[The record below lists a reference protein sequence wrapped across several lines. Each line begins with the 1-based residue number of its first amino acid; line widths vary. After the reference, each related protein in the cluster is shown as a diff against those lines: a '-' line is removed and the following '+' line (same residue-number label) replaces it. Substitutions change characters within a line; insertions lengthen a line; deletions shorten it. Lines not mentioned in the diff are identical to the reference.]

1 MENNTPVITKL
12 LPLQFLK
19 KTPFYG
25 SCRKMRYRLSKQD
38 DMLNVC
44 IYPGP
49 FGFDATPEDKK
60 QFFTFEFSD
69 AGYDEAIELLNQ
81 KYEEIDWDK
90 EELPF

>member
-1 MENNTPVITKL
+1 MIEKI

-19 KTPFYG
+19 KSPFYG
-25 SCRKMRYRLSKQD
+25 SCQKMRYRLAKQD
-38 DMLNVC
+38 DALGVC

-60 QFFTFEFSD
+60 QYFTFEFSEE
-69 AGYDEAIELLNQ
+69 GYDDAIAFLNQ
-81 KYEEIDWDK
+81 KYEETDWNR